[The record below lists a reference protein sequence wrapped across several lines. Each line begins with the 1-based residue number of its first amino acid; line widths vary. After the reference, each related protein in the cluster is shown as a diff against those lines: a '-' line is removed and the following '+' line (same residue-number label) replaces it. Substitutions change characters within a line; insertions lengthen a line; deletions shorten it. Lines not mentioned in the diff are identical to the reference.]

1 MSERSMGMR
10 VTLWIVAIG
19 AVALL
24 LKFAGGGLM
33 AALRRAH
40 GMH

>member
-10 VTLWIVAIG
+10 VALWIVGIG
-19 AVALL
+19 AVLLL

-33 AALRRAH
+33 TTLRRMH
-40 GMH
+40 GIH